1 MNEKELK
8 RLEELEAKDKE
19 KLTDD
24 EVTEIISLREKKS
37 VNDQIKAGIQSFVRE
52 AGLAKLQKDVAAISQ
67 DDNYRHPG
75 YVLHKLL
82 IAAKNNDRAGINDL
96 FTKVADPMTEGTP
109 ADGGYLVPAV
119 TRATIAELI
128 PTYGQARQYMQQVP
142 MGKAISV
149 TIPKELTNPT
159 IAWLDEGAIK
169 TPSKPTLGNIVLT
182 AKKAAGIVVLSDEL
196 LDDAIVSI
204 GDYIIRKFAQ
214 AFGVG
219 EDQQFF
225 NGTGSPM
232 TGVFSSGNT
241 FGNTVT
247 LSGQIGTLGYQNLL
261 DAVYGIDQ
269 NYLAGA
275 AWYFS
280 PSVLSFIRGI
290 TDGAGR
296 FIFTPT
302 LAEGTPG
309 QLLGYPVRVIQNAP
323 ASNAAAGSVVAI
335 LGNLNNSFIGTK
347 QDMTTKVLTEATIA
361 DTSLA
366 QYDLTAFRVVERVA
380 FAAGMTG
387 AYSAIKL
394 AAV

>member
-1 MNEKELK
+1 MDEKELK
-8 RLEELEAKDKE
+8 RLEELQAKDKD

-24 EVTEIISLREKKS
+24 EISEIIRLQEKKS
-37 VNDQIKAGIQSFVRE
+37 INEQVDAGIKAFVRE
-52 AGLAKLQKDVAAISQ
+52 AGLKKLTQDVEAISQ
-67 DDNYRHPG
+67 DANYKSPG
-75 YVLHKLL
+75 YLMHKLL
-82 IAAKNNDRAGINDL
+82 IAVKNNDRAGIADL
-96 FTKVADPMTEGTP
+96 YKKVATPMTEGTP

-128 PTYGQARQYMQQVP
+128 PTFGQARQFMQSIP
-142 MGKAISV
+142 MGKAISM
-149 TIPKELTNPT
+149 TIPAELTNPT
-159 IAWLDEGAIK
+159 IAWLDEGAAK
-169 TPSKPTLGNIVLT
+169 TSSKPTLAPLTLT

-196 LDDAIVSI
+196 LDDAIVGI

-232 TGVFSSGNT
+232 TGVFASSNT

-247 LSGQIGTLGYQNLL
+247 LTGQIATIGYQDLL
-261 DAVYGIDQ
+261 DAVYNIDQ

-309 QLLGYPVRVIQNAP
+309 QMLGYPVRVIQNAP
-323 ASNAAAGSVVAI
+323 ASNSAAGSVIAI

-347 QDMTTKVLTEATIA
+347 QDMTTKVLTEATIDA
-361 DTSLA
+361 TSLA
-366 QYDLTAFRVVERVA
+366 QYDLTAFRVVERIA
-380 FAAGMTG
+380 FSAGMTG